1 MSSVYRIENEEGM
14 GPLGRRGIEL
24 THEIMYRHYR
34 RDEDFVYAQMAEDVT
49 WIGPSRAQYTTGVDK
64 LRELLQIEQLVTF
77 TMEQETYQVA
87 YEDEHSCLIFGCC
100 TVTSDEETGL
110 FIRTLQRVS
119 FFYRLIGDRLHVVHM
134 HLSHPYEVVDSDEVF
149 PFRYGKDAFDY
160 IQQTHQMA
168 FTDSLTELGN
178 RNAYETSCVRMA
190 HDFDSVRSLCLIL
203 FDLNG
208 MKPCL
213 PPPNCTA
220 TAGTNSLPPCTR
232 FRFPM

>member
-14 GPLGRRGIEL
+14 GPLGRRCIEL

-134 HLSHPYEVVDSDEVF
+134 HLSHPYEVVDSD
-149 PFRYGKDAFDY
+149 
-160 IQQTHQMA
+160 
-168 FTDSLTELGN
+168 
-178 RNAYETSCVRMA
+178 
-190 HDFDSVRSLCLIL
+190 
-203 FDLNG
+203 
-208 MKPCL
+208 
-213 PPPNCTA
+213 
-220 TAGTNSLPPCTR
+220 
-232 FRFPM
+232 

>member
-34 RDEDFVYAQMAEDVT
+34 RDEDFVYAQMAEGVT

-119 FFYRLIGDRLHVVHM
+119 FFLSVDWRPTPCRAHASVPPLRSRGFGRSVPVPVWKGCLRLYPADAPDGLYGQPDRTRQPQRLR
-134 HLSHPYEVVDSDEVF
+134 DELREDG
-149 PFRYGKDAFDY
+149 P
-160 IQQTHQMA
+160 
-168 FTDSLTELGN
+168 
-178 RNAYETSCVRMA
+178 
-190 HDFDSVRSLCLIL
+190 
-203 FDLNG
+203 
-208 MKPCL
+208 
-213 PPPNCTA
+213 
-220 TAGTNSLPPCTR
+220 
-232 FRFPM
+232 

>member
-34 RDEDFVYAQMAEDVT
+34 RDEDFVYAQMAEGVT
-49 WIGPSRAQYTTGVDK
+49 WIGPSRAQYTTGVDN

-168 FTDSLTELGN
+168 FTDLSLI
-178 RNAYETSCVRMA
+178 
-190 HDFDSVRSLCLIL
+190 HI
-203 FDLNG
+203 
-208 MKPCL
+208 
-213 PPPNCTA
+213 
-220 TAGTNSLPPCTR
+220 
-232 FRFPM
+232 

>member
-34 RDEDFVYAQMAEDVT
+34 RDEDFVYAQMAEGVT

-119 FFYRLIGDRLHVVHM
+119 FF
-134 HLSHPYEVVDSDEVF
+134 
-149 PFRYGKDAFDY
+149 
-160 IQQTHQMA
+160 
-168 FTDSLTELGN
+168 
-178 RNAYETSCVRMA
+178 
-190 HDFDSVRSLCLIL
+190 
-203 FDLNG
+203 
-208 MKPCL
+208 
-213 PPPNCTA
+213 
-220 TAGTNSLPPCTR
+220 
-232 FRFPM
+232 